1 MDGTAGAGSGL
12 VAGDGPDP
20 VVHSLDETP
29 SGCLVAP
36 APGGAGRRAGLLRS
50 DYTVL
55 LYTRGLGHACGGRK
69 DRRAGM
75 GRHATDDR
83 TARSRRAH
91 TRRVNPLRVNTGDP
105 RSGAIGGNVR
115 STHPSRGMPGGR
127 RSLECRETP
136 REPQGDAGM
145 STTAGI
151 PRQRRVHFRDPSAP
165 AATVVVPSVFVVV
178 RGRGGRLLLV
188 RRCDSGTWEL
198 PGGRVDIG
206 ESAAEAAIRETA
218 EEAAVRVVVT
228 GLVGVFTDPS

>member
-105 RSGAIGGNVR
+105 RSGAIGATSAALTLREGC
-115 STHPSRGMPGGR
+115 PGDAGR
-127 RSLECRETP
+127 WSVGKRHESHRETP
-136 REPQGDAGM
+136 ACRPLREFLGNGGCISVIRRPLRPLSSSRRSSSWSAGAEGGSSSFDAVTAVPGSYRVGA
-145 STTAGI
+145 STSASRP
-151 PRQRRVHFRDPSAP
+151 PRRPSARP
-165 AATVVVPSVFVVV
+165 LRRPPS
-178 RGRGGRLLLV
+178 GW
-188 RRCDSGTWEL
+188 S
-198 PGGRVDIG
+198 
-206 ESAAEAAIRETA
+206 
-218 EEAAVRVVVT
+218 
-228 GLVGVFTDPS
+228 